1 MAPVAELPSPLG
13 CPGIRDDWSNLG
25 REIHDGFT
33 LCSMNKWIVICVVAL
48 VFGFGGA
55 AGAVAV
61 MHDQLQG
68 DQGAD
73 GLTGAPGQAGRDG
86 ADGVNGLRGGRGP
99 AGRPGRAG
107 KDGKHGK
114 RGVAAPK
121 APPTATDL
129 GTRDCAGSSVE
140 VVTKA
145 RLDAAKKLVVVKK
158 QICLVAPSTARGG
171 STD

>member
-1 MAPVAELPSPLG
+1 MSGDCHRPLEARASG
-13 CPGIRDDWSNLG
+13 DDWSNLG
-25 REIHDGFT
+25 RGVHGGFT
-33 LCSMNKWIVICVVAL
+33 LCSMGKWIVICVVAL

-86 ADGVNGLRGGRGP
+86 TDGISGLRGGRGP

-114 RGVAAPK
+114 RGEAAPK
-121 APPTATDL
+121 APPAATDL
-129 GTRDCAGSSVE
+129 GTRDCAVSSVE

-158 QICLVAPSTARGG
+158 QICLVAPSTGQGG